1 MKQHPT
7 WVPGLGKSCIPEVAK
22 HRAGD
27 CLAVDL
33 LHAAHHLVRGGN
45 SVFAFKRERDGSP
58 CTCELLERRRQL
70 RKVRSLPRRPLRSP
84 LSIVLGPAT
93 GAFQGYPFLLSVHLK
108 SSAVHLHDP
117 RQLGETKDFASRK
130 IADGHVAHER
140 HQVMLAQAVVIIKD
154 ILLSKLLSPEHL
166 NVLHDHH
173 FIGWLGENCVLK
185 EIIGNRL
192 IKMPS

>member
-1 MKQHPT
+1 M
-7 WVPGLGKSCIPEVAK
+7 
-22 HRAGD
+22 
-27 CLAVDL
+27 
-33 LHAAHHLVRGGN
+33 
-45 SVFAFKRERDGSP
+45 
-58 CTCELLERRRQL
+58 
-70 RKVRSLPRRPLRSP
+70 
-84 LSIVLGPAT
+84 
-93 GAFQGYPFLLSVHLK
+93 SVHPK

-154 ILLSKLLSPEHL
+154 ILLPKILSPEHL

-185 EIIGNRL
+185 EIIGNLL
-192 IKMPS
+192 IIKGPPEI

>member
-1 MKQHPT
+1 MMKQHPT
-7 WVPGLGKSCIPEVAK
+7 WILTLGKSFIPEVAK
-22 HRAGD
+22 HGAGD

-33 LHAAHHLVRGGN
+33 LHTAHHLVRGRN
-45 SVFAFKRERDGSP
+45 SIFAFKRERDGSP

-84 LSIVLGPAT
+84 LSVVLGPAT
-93 GAFQGYPFLLSVHLK
+93 GAFQGHPFLLSVHLK

-140 HQVMLAQAVVIIKD
+140 HQVMLAEAVVIIKD
-154 ILLSKLLSPEHL
+154 ILPPSLFSHL
-166 NVLHDHH
+166 NISMSFTTTISSVGSAKTA
-173 FIGWLGENCVLK
+173 F
-185 EIIGNRL
+185 
-192 IKMPS
+192 